1 MQNKVAFFT
10 SDSIAIPCLQKLNE
24 HYDLTVITRPD
35 KPAGRKKILTVND
48 IAIFCDKNN
57 IKCLKIEKNIVK
69 SLDQKYDLAFCFS
82 YGVIIP
88 KDALDYFGTI
98 INIHPSKLPQYRGP
112 SPIQTALLNNDQKTA
127 ISYMIMDQE
136 MDTGDIISQ
145 HELQIEEDDTY
156 QTLETK
162 ISQLAQDTITDTATK
177 ALENKLQLK
186 PQNNAMATY
195 CQMIK
200 KEEGQID
207 WYKTADSIYNMW
219 RAFYLWPNIYTMW
232 NNKKII
238 LKEIKKI
245 PSDNNVSPG
254 TVMMVDNTLTIQTI
268 DGLIGIE
275 TLQLEGKTTMKT
287 KDFLNGYP
295 DFLKA
300 TLK

>member
-275 TLQLEGKTTMKT
+275 TLQLEGKTTMK
-287 KDFLNGYP
+287 
-295 DFLKA
+295 
-300 TLK
+300 